1 MLYSGFHRGFT
12 FHGFIIRVLKRIQ
25 EYFMFGFIKG
35 KKCGWRKSLP
45 LLTYF
50 FTVLA
55 FILPISVPDALA
67 QTAATEGWY
76 RLRTNSVPYQP
87 QNVALDAT
95 GGLWVS
101 ASDGTEYTPG
111 VWYRPPD
118 ALAGPSFQHFTN
130 DRRNNLLSTA
140 YNPPIEKPQLNATG
154 IVGITRLAGWEGL
167 ICGASAVYTGLAQ
180 VLNEY
185 YGKVV
190 WPIGPMKK

>member
-76 RLRTNSVPYQP
+76 RLRTNIVPYQP

-101 ASDGTEYTPG
+101 ASDGTEYA
-111 VWYRPPD
+111 RPVSGTARPMH
-118 ALAGPSFQHFTN
+118 LRVLRS
-130 DRRNNLLSTA
+130 STL
-140 YNPPIEKPQLNATG
+140 PTTGAT
-154 IVGITRLAGWEGL
+154 T
-167 ICGASAVYTGLAQ
+167 S
-180 VLNEY
+180 
-185 YGKVV
+185 
-190 WPIGPMKK
+190 